1 MALLPL
7 GMLAAYTGTILP
19 DDMLSGGS
27 LSVITGV
34 LLSVPVIG
42 THLVFWIF
50 GGAPVVPRSCSAA
63 RQCHGAGRR
72 RFHRHAHRR
81 VTPRGGAGSY
91 RPRERSPNT
100 AVSSQDQVH
109 PQPQTRGAQCA
120 HADPRAPG

>member
-1 MALLPL
+1 MMTGRPHRPRRVLRHSVRYPATSGLPVALPCSARRPGRDDWLIWVALLPL

-50 GGAPVVPRSCSAA
+50 GGRLRGIRSSAA
-63 RQCHGAGRR
+63 TTGC
-72 RFHRHAHRR
+72 
-81 VTPRGGAGSY
+81 TSWSS
-91 RPRERSPNT
+91 RPWPAR
-100 AVSSQDQVH
+100 
-109 PQPQTRGAQCA
+109 CC
-120 HADPRAPG
+120 